1 VKAVRGR
8 RSIKV
13 GRIVEKVGLELE
25 EVLRWEGFVEKV
37 GLELGMTTL
46 CSFFWAPVSLR
57 SGGIS

>member
-1 VKAVRGR
+1 
-8 RSIKV
+8 V